1 MFRTRVM
8 TEPPDQP
15 NLEASTTRWMWV
27 GLLLMV
33 LLLLVF
39 PIYRIYE
46 PAQRAEA
53 RTDQLGFLA
62 AQGEEIY
69 DAECASCHGPVGRG
83 GLGPAVGSTNFLESV
98 EDHQIVQLIS
108 LGVPG
113 TEMVAYSIDNGGPM
127 TSEEIESI
135 AVYLRSLEE
144 TAEPNPFWQT
154 PLAAEDLSGEEL
166 FAMACARCHGVD
178 RMGIEDVAPDISET
192 SFAME
197 ESDEWLTERIH
208 DGYKGMPRF
217 ARVLAPEQIDLVVTF
232 LRGGVRVVTTTT
244 APPPDAAV
252 TTTTAPPTAGDVEL
266 VAEGKLLFEVTAG
279 GRGCADCHGLDAQG
293 TQDGPNIIGA
303 SKGAISGA
311 MGGGVPDM
319 DDITLSQLE
328 LEAVYLYLRTL
339 SP

>member
-1 MFRTRVM
+1 MSERS
-8 TEPPDQP
+8 DQP
-15 NLEASTTRWMWV
+15 SLQESTSKWMWV
-27 GLLLMV
+27 GLVLMV

-53 RTDQLGFLA
+53 REDQLGFLA
-62 AQGEEIY
+62 AAGEELY
-69 DAECASCHGPVGRG
+69 DGECASCHGAEGRG
-83 GLGPAVGSTNFLESV
+83 GLGPAVGSSNFLESV

-127 TSEEIESI
+127 TSEEVESI

-144 TAEPNPFWQT
+144 NAEPNPFWQT
-154 PLAAEDLSGEEL
+154 PLAAEDLSGEQL
-166 FAMACARCHGVD
+166 YTMACARCHGLD
-178 RMGIEDVAPDISET
+178 RMGIEDVAPDISAT
-192 SFAME
+192 SFAMDE
-197 ESDEWLTERIH
+197 TDEWLTGRIR

-217 ARVLAPEQIDLVVTF
+217 ERVLAARQIDDVVTF
-232 LRGGVRVVTTTT
+232 LRGGVRVTTTT
-244 APPPDAAV
+244 APPATG
-252 TTTTAPPTAGDVEL
+252 TTLPGDTTATTQPPDEVDEEL
-266 VAEGKLLFEVTAG
+266 LVLGKLVFDVTAG
-279 GRGCADCHGLDAQG
+279 GEGCAACHGFDAQG

-319 DDITLSQLE
+319 EDIKLTGAE
-328 LEAVYLYLRTL
+328 LDGVYLYLRSL